1 VQMPPPVSLTP
12 RTNGTTG
19 LRAGCGLCMHQ
30 YIIGATRSGKSNYLM
45 TLARSEEPFC
55 FIDKHGTTARQIAD
69 AMLCMYWR
77 PADLDFPIGLNP
89 LQNVPPDERWRVT
102 ADIVSA
108 RTVSDAI
115 EGGAQARREVE
126 GSWQHRHLTRSAS
139 RSAASKARHPA

>member
-1 VQMPPPVSLTP
+1 MQMPPPVSLTP

-69 AMLCMYWR
+69 AMLCIYWR
-77 PADLDFPIGLNP
+77 PADLNGHASTPRRKRRNSVSMALMPDRWNP
-89 LQNVPPDERWRVT
+89 ASTSVSVSVT
-102 ADIVSA
+102 AHHAGYESPA
-108 RTVSDAI
+108 
-115 EGGAQARREVE
+115 
-126 GSWQHRHLTRSAS
+126 SWFEEACRFCP
-139 RSAASKARHPA
+139 AADYQLVAD